1 MTQNSFP
8 MCELKNKECKEI
20 FTCKYLKNR
29 FGVLADPCMSK
40 TEREKII
47 KEKHE
52 QELKERYKLIGI
64 DLANQKDITY
74 IKYADGTEEYK

>member
-1 MTQNSFP
+1 MTQ
-8 MCELKNKECKEI
+8 
-20 FTCKYLKNR
+20 NR

-40 TEREKII
+40 TEREKLV

-52 QELKERYKLIGI
+52 QELKERYELIGI
-64 DLANQKDITY
+64 DLANSKDITY